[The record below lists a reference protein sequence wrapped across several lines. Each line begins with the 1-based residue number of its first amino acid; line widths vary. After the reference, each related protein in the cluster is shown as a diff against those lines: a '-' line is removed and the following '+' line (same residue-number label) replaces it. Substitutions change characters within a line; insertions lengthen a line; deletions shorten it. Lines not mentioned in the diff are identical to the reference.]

1 MTTSLPPIPLPAFRQ
16 PHRDRLD
23 ELPDSSPTSSPA
35 PPASSPEPPQQS
47 SPDDVPPPPIVSS
60 PARPAAARTRTSGT
74 EVGKTLGGLLVI
86 AVGIAA
92 AMLARRG
99 RTLRQPRPS
108 QVDDITMPL
117 GRIAARHLPDA
128 AIGPDLADIT
138 ESAAALH
145 RYLLDDAGPLITRT
159 PSTAVDYPSED

>member
-1 MTTSLPPIPLPAFRQ
+1 MLPAIPLPAFRQ

-23 ELPDSSPTSSPA
+23 ELPESSPPSSPGEPA
-35 PPASSPEPPQQS
+35 SPPASPPAS

-60 PARPAAARTRTSGT
+60 PDRPAAARTRTSGT

-86 AVGIAA
+86 VVGFTAA
-92 AMLARRG
+92 LLARRG
-99 RTLRQPRPS
+99 RALRQPRPS
-108 QVDDITMPL
+108 QVDDIAMPL
-117 GRIAARHLPDA
+117 GRIAARHLPVDM
-128 AIGPDLADIT
+128 IGPDLADVT

-159 PSTAVDYPSED
+159 ASAAVDYPSED